1 MTIEKLRKLASNDPE
16 LTGKLNNAE
25 TFESLVY
32 LADQVGI
39 DIKQDDFETPNEELS
54 EEELSNV
61 SGGVKSLGGFGLKK
75 FMASDEAHSCD
86 TSPRN
91 SCCSNCEPA
100 HTCDT
105 STCKECGNC
114 MEDSGRSLRFF

>member
-32 LADQVGI
+32 LADQV
-39 DIKQDDFETPNEELS
+39 NEELS

-61 SGGVKSLGGFGLKK
+61 SGGVRSLGEFGLKK
-75 FMASDEAHSCD
+75 FMASDEAHACD

>member
-61 SGGVKSLGGFGLKK
+61 SGGVRSLGGFGLTK
-75 FMASDEAHSCD
+75 FMASDGAHSCD
-86 TSPRN
+86 TLADNTCCN
-91 SCCSNCEPA
+91 SCTQ